1 MSNSNTFM
9 CIFQFDDDTRRMFET
24 IIKPLVE
31 THTGLKYVDGAS
43 YYEPLTIKMNLISK
57 MIEEARL
64 VIVDI
69 SKKNPNVFIELGI
82 SCSLKKP
89 MMFICSRQS
98 WEGNEKKHWNKKVP
112 FDIEGRELLI
122 FSDENELK
130 VKLGRFISDSLY
142 KTREIVLPWNSQ
154 SKNNHTK
161 SLSEIEIFSPGE
173 LWSAF
178 AVNSNFIINYHV
190 KIHKILQGNG
200 NPDVR
205 LYISADPGGYPRI
218 VNIFPWES
226 SEINTEKYECHI
238 DYFPN
243 ADGGGHLRLQQ
254 VSVSP
259 KDIDKIR
266 SFNVSI
272 SFCWPNLV
280 LESTFFED
288 RINRLYV
295 SLSNLRARG
304 YPIHL
309 SQYIGFESINSWVTI
324 DDIKVKEI
332 FI

>member
-1 MSNSNTFM
+1 M
-9 CIFQFDDDTRRMFET
+9 
-24 IIKPLVE
+24 V
-31 THTGLKYVDGAS
+31 
-43 YYEPLTIKMNLISK
+43 
-57 MIEEARL
+57 
-64 VIVDI
+64 
-69 SKKNPNVFIELGI
+69 
-82 SCSLKKP
+82 
-89 MMFICSRQS
+89 FICSRQS
-98 WEGNEKKHWNKKVP
+98 WEGNGEKHWKKKVP
-112 FDIEGRELLI
+112 FDIEGRELLL

-130 VKLGRFISDSLY
+130 VKLGRHISDSLY
-142 KTREIVLPWNSQ
+142 KTREIPLPWDSQ

-178 AVNSNFIINYHV
+178 GVNSNFIINYHV
-190 KIHKILQGNG
+190 KIHEVLKGSG
-200 NPDVR
+200 NPDIR

-218 VNIFPWES
+218 INIFPWES
-226 SEINTEKYECHI
+226 SEIDAEKYESHI

-243 ADGGGHLRLQQ
+243 ADGTGHLRLQQ
-254 VSVSP
+254 VSVGP

-309 SQYIGFESINSWVTI
+309 SQYIGFESINSRVTI